1 MEQGSCHRHIL
12 SMSVDRTRKSSFVNQ
27 LVVQQNGVWVR
38 DEDME
43 WYDSATSGN
52 QNQAGAYQD
61 CGTGQRARF
70 GMSFSLTADRGAGYD
85 IPCCS
90 RKTWARRYES
100 DASFKRYRYSA
111 YYLFS
116 LKEWTH
122 IWFRGPPLLPSRL
135 A

>member
-52 QNQAGAYQD
+52 QNQAGAYRD
-61 CGTGQRARF
+61 CGTAHRARF
-70 GMSFSLTADRGAGYD
+70 GLSF
-85 IPCCS
+85 
-90 RKTWARRYES
+90 
-100 DASFKRYRYSA
+100 
-111 YYLFS
+111 
-116 LKEWTH
+116 
-122 IWFRGPPLLPSRL
+122 PSRL
-135 A
+135 IEARDTISHVVHGRPGQEVQQRYQF